1 MPITT
6 ATTASKKAGAPAPH
20 ANLVTNVDTEFNLGD
35 HEMASSDLSD
45 LSDGEVPDVEMSTEE
60 VDKPFPL
67 NPREEDI
74 PSNIVCSDLIDC
86 TILNYC
92 LFSGAALVAMEGKYF
107 AALIV
112 LGLSVWTS
120 VLLFPLAQGS

>member
-20 ANLVTNVDTEFNLGD
+20 ADLVTNVDTEFNLGD
-35 HEMASSDLSD
+35 HEMASSDLSY
-45 LSDGEVPDVEMSTEE
+45 LSDGEVPNVEMSTEE

-86 TILNYC
+86 TILIAC
-92 LFSGAALVAMEGKYF
+92 
-107 AALIV
+107 
-112 LGLSVWTS
+112 SV
-120 VLLFPLAQGS
+120 VLLLWQWRGSILLHLLSSCYLYGQVCYSFH